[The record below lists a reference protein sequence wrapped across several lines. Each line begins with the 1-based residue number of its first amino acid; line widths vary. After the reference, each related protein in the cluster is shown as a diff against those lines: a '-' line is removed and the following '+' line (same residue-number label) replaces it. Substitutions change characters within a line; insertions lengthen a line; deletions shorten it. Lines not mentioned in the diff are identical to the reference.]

1 MRSTFTIAIA
11 ATILAAGGC
20 SDEVV
25 ESAPIVRPVKLL
37 TLGARGPG
45 QTLEFPGTVEATQQV
60 EMGFEVPGKVV
71 EFPVIEGQRV
81 ETGTLLARLDLR
93 DFESKHAGAIASYR
107 AAQAE
112 YARQQALFDADVA
125 PEQTLEKAKRN
136 AEMVAARVELT
147 AKALEDA
154 TLRAPFP
161 GVVARKLIDDMA
173 NVQAKQTVLI
183 FQDDSSLEVTIDV
196 PERIFV
202 AATPGLSHEERTARL
217 KPRVTLTALP
227 GRSLPAQV
235 KEIAATADP
244 ATRTFEAR
252 LTFDAPKETNVRPGM
267 TATVTISV
275 PSNTGSTST
284 SSRFAI
290 PASAALAD
298 ENGKAYVWKVD
309 VDAMV
314 VSRAPV
320 VLGDLSGSDVRVES
334 GLANGDTIAISVVHQ
349 LREGMKVRRL
359 EN

>member
-1 MRSTFTIAIA
+1 MRSTFRIAIA
-11 ATILAAGGC
+11 ATILIAGGC
-20 SDEVV
+20 GDEVV
-25 ESAPIVRPVKLL
+25 ESAPVVRPVKLL

-45 QTLEFPGTVEATQQV
+45 QTLEFPGTVQATQQV

-81 ETGTLLARLDLR
+81 ETGALLARLDLR
-93 DFESKHAGAIASYR
+93 DFESKHAAAVASHR
-107 AAQAE
+107 AAQSE
-112 YARQQALFDADVA
+112 YVRQKILFEADVA
-125 PEQTLEKAKRN
+125 PEQTLEKALRN
-136 AEMVAARVELT
+136 VDMAAARAELAT
-147 AKALEDA
+147 KALEDA

-217 KPRVTLTALP
+217 KPRVTLTSLP

-252 LTFDAPKETNVRPGM
+252 LTFDAPKEANVRPGM

-275 PSNTGSTST
+275 PSDTGSTT
-284 SSRFAI
+284 SRFAI

-309 VDAMV
+309 VDTMTVA
-314 VSRAPV
+314 RAAV

-334 GLANGDTIAISVVHQ
+334 GLANGDTIAISGVHQ

-359 EN
+359 ED

>member
-1 MRSTFTIAIA
+1 
-11 ATILAAGGC
+11 
-20 SDEVV
+20 
-25 ESAPIVRPVKLL
+25 
-37 TLGARGPG
+37 
-45 QTLEFPGTVEATQQV
+45 
-60 EMGFEVPGKVV
+60 
-71 EFPVIEGQRV
+71 
-81 ETGTLLARLDLR
+81 
-93 DFESKHAGAIASYR
+93 
-107 AAQAE
+107 
-112 YARQQALFDADVA
+112 
-125 PEQTLEKAKRN
+125 
-136 AEMVAARVELT
+136 
-147 AKALEDA
+147 
-154 TLRAPFP
+154 
-161 GVVARKLIDDMA
+161 MA

-217 KPRVTLTALP
+217 EPRVTLTSLP

-252 LTFDAPKETNVRPGM
+252 LTFDAPKDANVRPGM

-334 GLANGDTIAISVVHQ
+334 GLANGDTIAISGVHQ

-359 EN
+359 ED